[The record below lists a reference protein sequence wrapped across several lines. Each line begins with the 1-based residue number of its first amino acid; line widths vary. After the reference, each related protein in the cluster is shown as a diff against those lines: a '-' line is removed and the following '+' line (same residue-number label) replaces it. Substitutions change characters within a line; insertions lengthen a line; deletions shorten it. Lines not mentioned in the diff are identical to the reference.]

1 MAKTEKILEYIND
14 NNIIYSDKKSTP
26 AELEAAIRRQ
36 NIRDKKLEKY
46 FNGKV
51 VEATEEQQKEADRL
65 WKLEEKKMELDPY
78 YIPKLIDP
86 EKIRIAEKPKSNGK
100 YTMPTINMDSFD
112 WDIWLRE
119 KMGPKYETLEE
130 ENKRKV
136 EAESLYEKYLELLK
150 AGELLPGTTFQM
162 FEKNYLDFDTDVF
175 TKIKKRV
182 NEKKRI
188 EGLASL
194 LGVDPGRIKI

>member
-1 MAKTEKILEYIND
+1 MAKKEKILELIDDHKILFEKENAT
-14 NNIIYSDKKSTP
+14 K
-26 AELEAAIRRQ
+26 AEVEAAHKRQ

-46 FNGKV
+46 FKGKV
-51 VEATEEQQKEADRL
+51 AVTDAQQKEADRL
-65 WKLEEKKMELDPY
+65 MKIEEKKMKVNPD
-78 YIPKLIDP
+78 YIPKIIDP
-86 EKIRIAEKPKSNGK
+86 EDIRIAEKPKSNGK
-100 YTMPTINMDSFD
+100 YTIPTINMDSFD